1 MDFDTFFLFSLNY
14 IIDSQTLSG
23 HVSSVL
29 SLVALPDISEFI
41 SGGADGTI
49 RHWCSDYSCSNIL
62 QAHSDSVRSLCY
74 IPNLG
79 LLSASHDNTA
89 KLWSTRYKPECTFLG
104 HTSLIYSVHFFHNS
118 EMNCFIVTSSED
130 RSCKIWNIYG
140 ECVQTIV
147 HPGCVWSIL
156 MKGVTL
162 LTACSDGIV
171 RKFNL
176 NESSHSLCEG
186 GVLTRLEEKENSWT
200 QIDVVGRHTKIPRE
214 PGSFEGQV
222 QVYADESGK
231 SNAYIWK
238 VASQHWE
245 LLGKVITETPKSD
258 KNIKRDDYVFDIDV
272 QDGVP
277 PLKLKFSCGQNPAS
291 VAEEWLRTN
300 MLPFSYKE
308 KIIEFLL
315 QNVQEKDISLEMKG
329 NEVLQPIQ
337 QTITYIPT
345 LSHIYFDKINFKGI
359 LAKLT
364 EFGLDEKKRSTLEGS
379 SIWSSDMENTMNAE
393 VNAVIIELLSMR
405 IEHLF
410 PTFDLIRKA
419 ILFPGYPNEI
429 MKYNI
434 ELEQA
439 FLRAINHPAT
449 TQNVLTAIRLA
460 NNCFGAEKLLET
472 LIFSHINQIFSCI
485 HLVANQAMKPALCIS
500 ICTFIMNF
508 SIIVVNGKIENK
520 ENRKEIYIFFLNVT
534 LQLLRNTLNEDES
547 SKMRLIIA
555 LGNFVYD
562 SNVRR
567 KLVSLEIQ
575 KYIVK
580 CKQQTNGLELQ
591 AAAAETLNEILT
603 VSQ

>member
-140 ECVQTIV
+140 ECIQTIV

-329 NEVLQPIQ
+329 NEDLQPIQ
-337 QTITYIPT
+337 ETITYIPT

-364 EFGLDEKKRSTLEGS
+364 EFGLDEKKTEYFRG
-379 SIWSSDMENTMNAE
+379 I
-393 VNAVIIELLSMR
+393 
-405 IEHLF
+405 
-410 PTFDLIRKA
+410 
-419 ILFPGYPNEI
+419 
-429 MKYNI
+429 
-434 ELEQA
+434 
-439 FLRAINHPAT
+439 
-449 TQNVLTAIRLA
+449 
-460 NNCFGAEKLLET
+460 
-472 LIFSHINQIFSCI
+472 
-485 HLVANQAMKPALCIS
+485 
-500 ICTFIMNF
+500 
-508 SIIVVNGKIENK
+508 
-520 ENRKEIYIFFLNVT
+520 
-534 LQLLRNTLNEDES
+534 
-547 SKMRLIIA
+547 
-555 LGNFVYD
+555 
-562 SNVRR
+562 
-567 KLVSLEIQ
+567 
-575 KYIVK
+575 
-580 CKQQTNGLELQ
+580 
-591 AAAAETLNEILT
+591 
-603 VSQ
+603 

>member
-140 ECVQTIV
+140 ECIQTIV

-200 QIDVVGRHTKIPRE
+200 QIDVVGRHTK
-214 PGSFEGQV
+214 
-222 QVYADESGK
+222 K
-231 SNAYIWK
+231 
-238 VASQHWE
+238 
-245 LLGKVITETPKSD
+245 
-258 KNIKRDDYVFDIDV
+258 
-272 QDGVP
+272 
-277 PLKLKFSCGQNPAS
+277 
-291 VAEEWLRTN
+291 
-300 MLPFSYKE
+300 
-308 KIIEFLL
+308 
-315 QNVQEKDISLEMKG
+315 SLENLDLLKDKFKFMRMKVG
-329 NEVLQPIQ
+329 NQMR
-337 QTITYIPT
+337 T
-345 LSHIYFDKINFKGI
+345 
-359 LAKLT
+359 
-364 EFGLDEKKRSTLEGS
+364 FGK
-379 SIWSSDMENTMNAE
+379 
-393 VNAVIIELLSMR
+393 
-405 IEHLF
+405 
-410 PTFDLIRKA
+410 
-419 ILFPGYPNEI
+419 
-429 MKYNI
+429 
-434 ELEQA
+434 
-439 FLRAINHPAT
+439 
-449 TQNVLTAIRLA
+449 
-460 NNCFGAEKLLET
+460 
-472 LIFSHINQIFSCI
+472 
-485 HLVANQAMKPALCIS
+485 
-500 ICTFIMNF
+500 
-508 SIIVVNGKIENK
+508 
-520 ENRKEIYIFFLNVT
+520 
-534 LQLLRNTLNEDES
+534 
-547 SKMRLIIA
+547 
-555 LGNFVYD
+555 
-562 SNVRR
+562 
-567 KLVSLEIQ
+567 
-575 KYIVK
+575 
-580 CKQQTNGLELQ
+580 
-591 AAAAETLNEILT
+591 
-603 VSQ
+603 